1 MNDMAVAEHQLDR
14 VLSFF
19 PRVDTKAAG
28 LFAVNAAIL
37 TIAAINVQAGDLKLW
52 YVAIPGILML
62 VGLAISYTFLYRC
75 NFPDLKGG
83 QGSMIYF
90 AEIQKRT
97 ESVFLKDFEAA
108 TEEAYRH
115 DLLGQIWRNSQILCQ
130 KYAAIAWAIRSSA
143 LTLLPFATFIV
154 LTAIT
159 HSRFPVVH

>member
-1 MNDMAVAEHQLDR
+1 MNDIAVAEHQLDR

-83 QGSMIYF
+83 QGSLIYF

-130 KYAAIAWAIRSSA
+130 KYTAIAWAIRSSV
-143 LTLLPFATFIV
+143 LTLLPFATFLV

>member
-1 MNDMAVAEHQLDR
+1 MKDMAIAEHQLDR

-83 QGSMIYF
+83 R
-90 AEIQKRT
+90 A
-97 ESVFLKDFEAA
+97 V
-108 TEEAYRH
+108 
-115 DLLGQIWRNSQILCQ
+115 
-130 KYAAIAWAIRSSA
+130 
-143 LTLLPFATFIV
+143 
-154 LTAIT
+154 
-159 HSRFPVVH
+159 

>member
-1 MNDMAVAEHQLDR
+1 MKDVAIAEHQLDR

-52 YVAIPGILML
+52 YVAIPGALML
-62 VGLAISYTFLYRC
+62 VGLVMSYTFLYRC

-83 QGSMIYF
+83 QGSLIYF

-97 ESVFLKDFEAA
+97 ESVFLKDFDGV
-108 TEEAYRH
+108 TEEAYLH

-130 KYAAIAWAIRSSA
+130 KYTAIAWAIRSSL
-143 LTLLPFATFIV
+143 LTLLPFATFLV